1 MSERID
7 ETVLTYA
14 ADVLVRDF
22 MCVSKDEQVVI
33 TTDSAADQRG
43 VRAVFNAACMQG
55 AKAVILTVPQ
65 MPYQGLLADPYI
77 PEPVAAAVK
86 DADVWFDMA
95 FPYMAGST
103 MHAEAMKLGR
113 VRSLQL
119 ADLGAE
125 GIERLFGYVDLD
137 RLYALQQ
144 LLDGLVGAAAG
155 KEARVTNERGT
166 DITFTIAP
174 TVTKKLRHTNVPGTY
189 TPPGSAVIYPELS
202 SVRGTVVIDAA
213 FHEYHTLLRWPI
225 RIEVDGKI
233 AAVSGGGPE
242 RAIMERALRRAGGGA
257 FGSIIHFSIG
267 FHPAA
272 RLQGRSFIEDIRVL
286 GNNAIGFGI
295 PWWLP
300 GGGENHPDGVVTMQ
314 SIWIDGRQI
323 LADGVIAAPDEA
335 RAQSE
340 ELAATLQRGA
350 GAKPT
355 VRV

>member
-22 MCVSKDEQVVI
+22 MCVGRDEQVVI
-33 TTDSAADQRG
+33 TTDSAADRRG
-43 VRAVFNAACMQG
+43 VQAVFNAASMQG
-55 AKAVILTVPQ
+55 AKTVILTVPQ

-77 PEPVAAAVK
+77 PEPVAAACK
-86 DADVWFDMA
+86 NADVWFDMS

-113 VRSLQL
+113 ARSLQL
-119 ADLGAE
+119 ADLGGE

-137 RLYALQQ
+137 LLYGLQHELDALVS
-144 LLDGLVGAAAG
+144 GAAG
-155 KEARVTNERGT
+155 KQARVTNERGT
-166 DITFTIAP
+166 DITFTIGP

-225 RIEVDGKI
+225 RIDVDGKI
-233 AAVSGGGPE
+233 TAVSGGGPE
-242 RAIMERALRRAGGGA
+242 RAIMERALKRAGGGEY
-257 FGSIIHFSIG
+257 GSIIHFSIG

-314 SIWIDGRQI
+314 SVWIDGEQI
-323 LADGVIAAPDEA
+323 VADGRIVAPLDA
-335 RAQSE
+335 RRRSE
-340 ELAATLQRGA
+340 ELQASLQRGA
-350 GAKPT
+350 GAKPA